1 MLRVRLAGPM
11 TTIPSNRTR
20 ADAVGSLT
28 QEIRLRHV
36 MRLRR
41 QDELR
46 QRHRADRGAIIVA
59 VAASVLS
66 VVACVYFYRT
76 GHLLGYHDTYSHLEI
91 SRRILVGRTTGI
103 AQLGAIWLPL
113 PHILQ
118 SLLAWNTTLY
128 TTGLAGSIVSMIA
141 FVACAVLIYRIIRV
155 YSPDRVSPGYAGAAV
170 FMLGANMLHHQST
183 PMDEL
188 PFYAFALAAVYG
200 MIRWADTERP
210 TFLLQAALAS
220 MAAML
225 CRYEG
230 WFLAG
235 MLTLTV
241 PVIARRIG
249 CSWPDTRG
257 LTGMFA
263 AFGLFTSSTG
273 WMLYNQLIAGSPL
286 NFLTGPNSSADQ
298 MARRTTDVETG
309 HLGKTLLAYGN
320 ALLAEHGLAM
330 IVVAGLGLL
339 VLGIGERFSARSLP
353 VLVLGSIMPFFVAT
367 IYRGQAP
374 MGMPPVNEYLLNARF
389 ALIGAL
395 PAAILTGYLVS
406 RLPKRLIP
414 MAAVIVVTGTAG
426 LSITAFRQDGLVSV
440 REVTEDL
447 SAQQDQA
454 RVADFLRGH
463 TTGPIMLD
471 LVGNERAAFPVLDR
485 VIYDGT
491 KIGRE
496 NVWKQ
501 ALASP
506 RSVGAHVVLMRG
518 SGPRGADAVFT
529 ALHGTAAMAGSEV
542 VYEADGYTVCQF
554 LS

>member
-1 MLRVRLAGPM
+1 MAGPM
-11 TTIPSNRTR
+11 TTIPSDRTR

-28 QEIRLRHV
+28 QEIQLRHLT
-36 MRLRR
+36 RLRR
-41 QDELR
+41 PGDPGQE
-46 QRHRADRGAIIVA
+46 HRADRGAIVVA
-59 VAASVLS
+59 VTASVLA

-91 SRRILVGRTTGI
+91 SRRILTGRTTGI

-118 SLLAWNTTLY
+118 SLFAWNTTLY
-128 TTGLAGSIVSMIA
+128 TTGLAGSIVSMTS

-183 PMDEL
+183 SMDEL
-188 PFYAFALAAVYG
+188 PFYAFALAATYG

-210 TFLLQAALAS
+210 TFLLQASLAS
-220 MAAML
+220 MLAML

-235 MLTLTV
+235 MLTLVV

-263 AFGLFTSSTG
+263 AFGVLTSSIG
-273 WMLYNQLIAGSPL
+273 WMLYNWMIAGSPL

-309 HLGKTLLAYGN
+309 NLGKTLLAYGN
-320 ALLAEHGLAM
+320 ALLADHGLVV
-330 IVVAGLGLL
+330 IVVAAIGLL
-339 VLGIGERFSARSLP
+339 VFLIGERLSARSLP
-353 VLVLGSIMPFFVAT
+353 VLVLGSIMPFFLYT

-374 MGMPPVNEYLLNARF
+374 IGMPPVNEYLLNARF
-389 ALIGAL
+389 ALVGAL

-406 RLPKRLIP
+406 RLPRRVIP
-414 MAAVIVVTGTAG
+414 SAALIVVVGMAG

-447 SAQQDQA
+447 SAQQDQV
-454 RVADFLRGH
+454 RVADFLAAH
-463 TTGPIMLD
+463 TSGPIMLD

-491 KIGRE
+491 KIGRA
-496 NVWKQ
+496 NVWKR

-518 SGPRGADAVFT
+518 AGPRGADAVFT
-529 ALHGTAAMAGSEV
+529 ALHGAAAMTGAEV
-542 VYEADGYTVCQF
+542 LYEADGYIVYQ
-554 LS
+554 LPS

>member
-1 MLRVRLAGPM
+1 M
-11 TTIPSNRTR
+11 TTIPSSRPR
-20 ADAVGSLT
+20 ADTVGSLT

-41 QDELR
+41 QDDPR
-46 QRHRADRGAIIVA
+46 RGGDRGAMIVGLVASVLA
-59 VAASVLS
+59 VAA
-66 VVACVYFYRT
+66 CTYFYRT

-118 SLLAWNTTLY
+118 SLFAWNTTLY
-128 TTGLAGSIVSMIA
+128 STGLAGSIVSMA
-141 FVACAVLIYRIIRV
+141 SFVACAVLIYRIIRV
-155 YSPDRVSPGYAGAAV
+155 FSPDRASPGYAGAAV
-170 FMLGANMLHHQST
+170 FMLGANMLQHQST
-183 PMDEL
+183 SMDEL
-188 PFYAFALAAVYG
+188 PFYAFALAAAYG
-200 MIRWADTERP
+200 LIRWADTERP
-210 TFLLQAALAS
+210 TFLLQASLAS
-220 MAAML
+220 MLAML

-263 AFGLFTSSTG
+263 AFGLLTSSSG
-273 WMLYNQLIAGSPL
+273 WMLYNWMIAGSPL
-286 NFLTGPNSSADQ
+286 NFLNGPHSSADQ

-309 HLGKTLLAYGN
+309 NIGKTLLAYGN
-320 ALLAEHGLAM
+320 ALLAEHGL
-330 IVVAGLGLL
+330 VVLVTAAVGLVVFLL
-339 VLGIGERFSARSLP
+339 GERLSARSLP
-353 VLVLGSIMPFFVAT
+353 VLVLGAIMPFFLWT

-374 MGMPPVNEYLLNARF
+374 IGVPPVNEYLLNARF
-389 ALIGAL
+389 ALVGAL
-395 PAAILTGYLVS
+395 PAAVLIGYLVA
-406 RLPKRLIP
+406 RLPKRAVP
-414 MAAVIVVTGTAG
+414 AAALTVIVGMAG

-454 RVADFLRGH
+454 RVADFLRTG

-471 LVGNERAAFPVLDR
+471 LIGNERAAFPVLDR

-496 NVWKQ
+496 NIWER
-501 ALASP
+501 ALRSP
-506 RSVGAHVVLMRG
+506 RSVGARVVLMRG
-518 SGPRGADAVFT
+518 SGARGADAVFT
-529 ALHGTAAMAGSEV
+529 ALHGTAGMAGFQV
-542 VYEADGYTVCQF
+542 RYEADGYTVYQF